1 MNITVN
7 VVSPLLES
15 SGSTMAGWWWL
26 IEVKMEILSDPLW
39 LTEQEN
45 HSAKFLPYIII
56 SLGQSSPE
64 ESKSSLTD
72 RDTISSLHYSKD
84 Y

>member
-1 MNITVN
+1 
-7 VVSPLLES
+7 
-15 SGSTMAGWWWL
+15 
-26 IEVKMEILSDPLW
+26 MEILSDLLW

-45 HSAKFLPYIII
+45 HSAIFLPYIIII

-72 RDTISSLHYSKD
+72 RDAISSLHYSKD